1 MSKVRPS
8 LVAVFFLMMTPL
20 SITIA
25 AETATPAAKVTI
37 ESNSIAA
44 GIGVSWGDG
53 KLSFKGKDY
62 PFSVDGLSLMDFGIS
77 KASAAGEVY
86 N

>member
-37 ESNSIAA
+37 ESNFNR
-44 GIGVSWGDG
+44 SWHRG
-53 KLSFKGKDY
+53 
-62 PFSVDGLSLMDFGIS
+62 
-77 KASAAGEVY
+77 
-86 N
+86 